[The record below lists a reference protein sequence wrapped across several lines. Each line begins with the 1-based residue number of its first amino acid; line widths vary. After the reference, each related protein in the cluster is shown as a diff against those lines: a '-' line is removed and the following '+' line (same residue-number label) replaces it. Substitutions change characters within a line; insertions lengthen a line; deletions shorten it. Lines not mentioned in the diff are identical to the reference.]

1 MEGEQG
7 WVMQGIL
14 SRASFRCPPLSSQET
29 FYGVVS
35 TKKATSTPK
44 RGIAKKL
51 ILTIRTMMIGQQI
64 DVVAGDF
71 NGTA

>member
-14 SRASFRCPPLSSQET
+14 SRASFRRPPLSGQET
-29 FYGVVS
+29 LTVLS
-35 TKKATSTPK
+35 LHHEPHLCQKK

-51 ILTIRTMMIGQQI
+51 ILT
-64 DVVAGDF
+64 D
-71 NGTA
+71 